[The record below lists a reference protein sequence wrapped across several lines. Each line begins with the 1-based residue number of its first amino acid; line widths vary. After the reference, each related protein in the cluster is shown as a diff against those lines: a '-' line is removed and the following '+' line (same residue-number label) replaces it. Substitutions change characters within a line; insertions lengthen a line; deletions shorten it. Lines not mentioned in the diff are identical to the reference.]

1 MDEEA
6 SLLGNLLETNCR
18 DAGFMT
24 VLHPAPLDVASNP
37 MLLVDAAV
45 QRGLDRAH
53 VATLV
58 AEAPP
63 LWVSWGTVESRADDL
78 ALVVRPLGPNDLR
91 VRVNAPT
98 DASREWEI
106 TVVAADRPG
115 LLSIT
120 ATVLAQNHVTVVS
133 ARVATWPSGQ
143 ALQTLR
149 VRPDE
154 TSSVEP
160 PWPFIGQDL
169 RHALLHGAPHVGAPA
184 FSLAWVREWT
194 VLASL
199 VGTIDG
205 ERVLVQFDAPDELG
219 VLATIAGALAG
230 AGCNIISGSM
240 SSAHGRATD
249 TLVIDVPATASKAV
263 RALLGT
269 DAYANS

>member
-1 MDEEA
+1 MGEEA
-6 SLLGNLLETNCR
+6 SLLGNLLEINGR
-18 DAGFMT
+18 DARFMT
-24 VLHPAPLDVASNP
+24 VLHPAPFDVASES
-37 MLLVDAAV
+37 MLVVDAAV

-58 AEAPP
+58 TDAPP
-63 LWVSWGTVESRADDL
+63 LWAGWGTVESRADDL

-143 ALQTLR
+143 AVQTLR

-160 PWPFIGQDL
+160 LWPFIGQDL

-184 FSLAWVREWT
+184 FSSSWVREWT
-194 VLASL
+194 VLSVTCGDL
-199 VGTIDG
+199 PG

-230 AGCNIISGSM
+230 VGCNIISGSM

-249 TLVIDVPATASKAV
+249 TLVIDVPAAASDAV
-263 RALLGT
+263 RTLLGT
-269 DAYANS
+269 GGTTGN

>member
-1 MDEEA
+1 
-6 SLLGNLLETNCR
+6 
-18 DAGFMT
+18 MT
-24 VLHPAPLDVASNP
+24 VLHSAPTPDLDSDATLV
-37 MLLVDAAV
+37 VDAAV

-53 VATLV
+53 VTTLV
-58 AEAPP
+58 DTAPP
-63 LWVSWGTVESRADDL
+63 LWAGWGTVESRADDL
-78 ALVVRPLGPNDLR
+78 ALVVRPLGTNDLR

-143 ALQTLR
+143 AVQTLR
-149 VRPDE
+149 VRPDD

-184 FSLAWVREWT
+184 FSSLWVCEWT
-194 VLASL
+194 ALSVT
-199 VGTIDG
+199 VGDVSS
-205 ERVLVQFDAPDELG
+205 ERIVVQFDAPDELG

-230 AGCNIISGSM
+230 VGCNIISGSM

-249 TLVIDVPATASKAV
+249 TLVIDFPS
-263 RALLGT
+263 RAGAALRTLLGFAET
-269 DAYANS
+269 AGT